1 MQDDKWSV
9 VKTSVY
15 LSEVQRNSI
24 NFPKYMGSCTTKYS
38 PEFAH
43 AHIYLDS
50 PRETGLKV
58 NQQYVIETSFHLM
71 ILNE

>member
-1 MQDDKWSV
+1 MVSCQDKCLSV
-9 VKTSVY
+9 QSPAQLNKFCKMHGKLY
-15 LSEVQRNSI
+15 NQILWR
-24 NFPKYMGSCTTKYS
+24 S

-50 PRETGLKV
+50 PRETGLKI